1 MRPLVWFRSDLRVHD
16 NTALARACKSADR
29 GVVALLTITPR
40 QWKDKFGWGDAK
52 ADFVLRNMRSLAESL
67 SALNIPVRVVSQPT
81 FSGLDKAI
89 IKLMRDGKCDALFF
103 NREYEHY
110 EVLRDEAVASAAS
123 DAGFAVHQFTD
134 QTIYAPASVRT
145 KSHSVYTVFTP
156 FKKSFWARW
165 KGGDQPPVLDR
176 PTRQP
181 KIDIDSDELPDS
193 IKGFSDPDLASRW
206 PAGEKHASSRLDAF
220 IKDRINDYDE
230 HRDIPSL
237 NGTSTLSPYLAAGV
251 LSPRQCLHAA
261 LGANQNRIDSGK
273 QGAVIWIEELIW
285 REFYKSILVGF
296 PRVSRA
302 RAFKQGTEQL
312 DWNDDDKLFKAWC
325 EGRTGFP
332 IVDAAMRQL
341 NATGWMHNRLRMITA
356 SFLTKDLFI
365 DWRRGEAYFAQQLI
379 DFDLAS
385 NNGGWQWSA
394 STGTD
399 AQPYFRVFNPTSQS
413 ERFDP
418 DGDFIRTWVPE
429 LESLSAKQIHDP
441 KSKLSDDRFDDLGY
455 PAPIVNHA
463 KAREHAIQAFKAL
476 K

>member
-1 MRPLVWFRSDLRVHD
+1 VRALVWFRSDLRVHD
-16 NTALARACKSADR
+16 NTALARACSAADD
-29 GVVALLTITPR
+29 GVVALLTVTPR

-52 ADFVLRNMRSLAESL
+52 ADFVLRSMRALADSLAS
-67 SALNIPVRVVSQPT
+67 LNIPVRIIEQPG

-89 IKLMRDGKCDALFF
+89 LSLMRQCSCDALFF

-110 EVLRDEAVASAAS
+110 EVIRDEAVASTAS
-123 DAGFAVHQFTD
+123 DAGLAVHQFTD

-145 KSHSVYTVFTP
+145 KSDTVYTVFTP

-165 KGGDQPPVLDR
+165 KDGDQPTVLDR
-176 PTRQP
+176 PKKQP
-181 KIDIDSDELPDS
+181 KLDIESDDLPGKLD
-193 IKGFSDPDLASRW
+193 GFSDPDLADHW
-206 PAGEKHASSRLDAF
+206 PTGEKHAASRLRSFAD
-220 IKDRINDYDE
+220 DRLADYADQ
-230 HRDIPSL
+230 RDIPSV

-261 LGANQNRIDSGK
+261 LAANQNKIDSGK
-273 QGAVIWIEELIW
+273 KGAVIWIEELIW

-302 RAFKQGTEQL
+302 RAFKQDTEQI
-312 DWNDDDKLFKAWC
+312 DWHDDDTAFKAWC

-332 IVDAAMRQL
+332 IVDAAMRQM

-356 SFLTKDLFI
+356 SFLTKDLFV
-365 DWRRGEAYFAQQLI
+365 DWRRGEAYFARQLI

-418 DGDFIRTWVPE
+418 DGDFIRKWVPE
-429 LESLSAKQIHDP
+429 LEDLPAKQIHDP
-441 KSKLSDDRFDDLGY
+441 KSKLSDDRFDALDY
-455 PAPIVNHA
+455 PAPIVDHS